1 MAGIT
6 GGSNTTNKA
15 NVDADFNLNVNLPVP
30 EEQAG
35 FAVLSSEV
43 DSGSALGTRLQRA
56 LEVTDDYR
64 LRVAVDSLWLNKA
77 FSGAILD
84 ERFVQIAT
92 TMTYAQ
98 GSGFGVLNSGNSLA
112 ANATIRLSTKKF
124 MPLFGTFGL
133 HIETQIREAN
143 PTATGV
149 QSEWG
154 LGLMVGTATP
164 LDGVFWRRLSGGQ
177 LQGVVNF
184 GGVETPTNITT
195 TALPARG
202 GGGSYSATDV
212 NKYVI
217 VVANDEVFFWINDIL
232 AGNIKTPANQ
242 GAPTASQ
249 ALPLEFRVV
258 NSAGGASAARR
269 IEPGFC
275 NVLLGS
281 GDTTRPWAVAMAA
294 NGNGSYQTQL
304 GTAVG
309 PTSNSGITALAATTY
324 TANTAPAINAL
335 GGKWI
340 SSSPLPAGTSGLA
353 TIADVHYPL
362 FSYLN
367 PAGTAAI
374 PGRDLV
380 ITAIRIGE
388 TVASA
393 VLGATYTQL
402 EWIVGVGSS
411 AASLATADAVGPPT
425 TTSPKR
431 QNVGSQ
437 CFLATAPAGTVAPG
451 IDVPLETPLV
461 VPPGTY
467 LHIIQSYIGN
477 AATGTLRGSV
487 FINGYFE

>member
-6 GGSNTTNKA
+6 GGSNTANKA

-30 EEQAG
+30 EAQAG
-35 FAVLSSEV
+35 FACASSEV
-43 DSGSALGTRLQRA
+43 DAGTVLGTRLQRA
-56 LEVTDDYR
+56 FEVTDDYR

-77 FSGAILD
+77 FTGAILD
-84 ERFVQIAT
+84 EKFTQIAT

-98 GSGFGVLNSGNSLA
+98 AGGFGVLNS
-112 ANATIRLSTKKF
+112 ANATASGNTIRLSTKKAF
-124 MPLFGTFGL
+124 PLYGTFGM
-133 HIETQIREAN
+133 HIETQIREGN
-143 PTATGV
+143 PTATNA

-154 LGLMVGTATP
+154 LGLMVGTAAP
-164 LDGVFWRRLSGGQ
+164 LDGIFWRRLSGGQ
-177 LQGVVNF
+177 LRGVINF
-184 GGVETPTNITT
+184 GGVETTT
-195 TALPARG
+195 DIDTSALPARG
-202 GGGSYSATDV
+202 GSGTYSATDC

-217 VVANDEVFFWINDIL
+217 VVANDEIFFWINDIL
-232 AGNIKTPANQ
+232 AGNIKTPSNQ

-258 NSAGGASAARR
+258 NSGVASAGRR
-269 IEPGFC
+269 IEAGFI
-275 NVLLGS
+275 NIVMGD
-281 GDTTRPWAVAMAA
+281 GDTTRPWATVMAA

-304 GTAVG
+304 GIAVG
-309 PTSNSGITALAATTY
+309 PTSNSGITALAAPTF

-340 SSSPLPAGTSGLA
+340 SPSPLPAGTSGLA

-374 PGRDLV
+374 PGRDLIV
-380 ITAIRIGE
+380 TGIRIGE
-388 TVASA
+388 TVVSA
-393 VLGATYTQL
+393 VLGATYTHL

-437 CFLATAPAGTVAPG
+437 AFLATAPAGTVAPG
-451 IDVPLETPLV
+451 VAVTLETPLV
-461 VPPGTY
+461 VPPGAY
-467 LHIIQSYIGN
+467 LHIILSLIGN
-477 AATGTLRGSV
+477 AATGALRGSV
-487 FINGYFE
+487 FVNGFYE

>member
-6 GGSNTTNKA
+6 GGSSTTNKA

-35 FAVLSSEV
+35 FACASSEV
-43 DSGSALGTRLQRA
+43 DAGSVLGTRLQRA
-56 LEVTDDYR
+56 FEVTDDYR
-64 LRVAVDSLWLNKA
+64 LRCAIDSLWLNKA
-77 FSGAILD
+77 FTGAILD
-84 ERFVQIAT
+84 AGFTQIAT

-98 GSGFGVLNSGNSLA
+98 ASGFGVLNAGNATASGN
-112 ANATIRLSTKKF
+112 TIRLATKKS
-124 MPLFGTFGL
+124 MPLYGTFGL
-133 HIETQIREAN
+133 HIETQLREAN
-143 PTATGV
+143 PTATNT

-154 LGLMVGTATP
+154 LGLMVGTAAP
-164 LDGVFWRRLSGGQ
+164 LDGIFWRRLSGGQ
-177 LQGVVNF
+177 LRGVVNF
-184 GGVETPTNITT
+184 GGVETTTDINTTNV
-195 TALPARG
+195 AGRG
-202 GGGSYSATDV
+202 GTGSYSATDV

-258 NSAGGASAARR
+258 NSGVASAARR
-269 IEPGFC
+269 IEVGFV

-281 GDTTRPWAVAMAA
+281 GDTTRPWTAAMAA

-304 GTAVG
+304 GTAVAA
-309 PTSNSGITALAATTY
+309 TSNSGITALAAPTF

-340 SSSPLPAGTSGLA
+340 SPSPLPAGTSGLA

-388 TVASA
+388 TVVSA

-411 AASLATADAVGPPT
+411 AATLATADAVGPPT

-431 QNVGSQ
+431 QIVGSQ

-451 IDVPLETPLV
+451 FHVPIETPLV

-487 FINGYFE
+487 FVNGYFE